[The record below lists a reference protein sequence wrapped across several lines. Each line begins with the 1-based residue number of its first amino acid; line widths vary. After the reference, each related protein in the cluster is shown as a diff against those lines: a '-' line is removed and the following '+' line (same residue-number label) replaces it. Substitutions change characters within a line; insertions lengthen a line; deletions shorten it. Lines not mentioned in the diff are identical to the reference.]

1 MRESGEYTMVSALM
15 RAFSLKLKIDLDA
28 TLPDKVG
35 EIANKMLQGS
45 GVPVDM
51 FV

>member
-1 MRESGEYTMVSALM
+1 MVTALM
-15 RAFSLKLKIDLDA
+15 KAFSLKLKIDLDE

-35 EIANKMLQGS
+35 AIAGKLLGGS
-45 GVPVDM
+45 GIPVDM